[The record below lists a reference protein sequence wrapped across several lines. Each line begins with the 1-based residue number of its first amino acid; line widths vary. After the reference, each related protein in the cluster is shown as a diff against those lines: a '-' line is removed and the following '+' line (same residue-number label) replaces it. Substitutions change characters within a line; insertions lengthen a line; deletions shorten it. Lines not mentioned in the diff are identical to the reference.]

1 MEIIVLLVVLVG
13 LGIIEFSN
21 LKAILLSIVEFGNQ
35 YSGFLSL
42 LTSLILAYATW
53 RYVVMGRKT
62 LDFMKKSF
70 EKEYE
75 EDIKFMF
82 MQKPKREIE
91 NEFVTNNQLKIGK
104 LEDDDL
110 TVNKDK
116 TYLYI
121 NVFNSGR
128 RLVSHIQLIYQVRII
143 NPWEESVI
151 ENEEIKT
158 VIPATVQPNDYI
170 SFPLVQVMN
179 LPQVEIVIES
189 LRSFNGLGKEQLLN
203 SPQRKLEYKNKNLE
217 VRK

>member
-1 MEIIVLLVVLVG
+1 MEIIVLLAVLVG

-62 LDFMKKSF
+62 LNFMKESF

-82 MQKPKREIE
+82 IQRPKREIKE
-91 NEFVTNNQLKIGK
+91 EFVTNDQLIIGK
-104 LEDDDL
+104 LDDKDL
-110 TVNKDK
+110 TVSKDD

-121 NVFNSGR
+121 NIFNSGR
-128 RLVSHIQLIYQVRII
+128 RLISHIQLIYQVRII
-143 NPWEESVI
+143 DPWEETVMK
-151 ENEEIKT
+151 NREIKT
-158 VIPATVQPNDYI
+158 VIQVTVQPNDYI
-170 SFPLVQVMN
+170 SFPLVKMMN

-203 SPQRKLEYKNKNLE
+203 SPQRKLEYKNKNL
-217 VRK
+217 